1 MRSRCHKKRF
11 DNSTF
16 KIALLLYHTGMRRYM
31 KNGSWLESR
40 HASLHN
46 HFLCDILKKPEERMD
61 DLSVFTGNANRPLA
75 ASICKHLRIPLGD
88 ADVFQ
93 FSNENIFVKIN
104 DNVRGHDVFVIQP
117 FCMPVNRSI
126 MELLIMIDAFK
137 RASAARITAVIP
149 YYAYGRTDK
158 KDQPRVPITA
168 RLIADCITVAG
179 AHRVLTMDMHAGQI
193 QGFFNIPVDE
203 LTAQIIQA
211 RYFAQKKLGDI
222 VVVSADEGF
231 AKKARKLA
239 DRLNAPL
246 AIIEK
251 RRHGNT
257 SAAEAMGIIG
267 SVEGKHAII
276 VDDEIDTAGSLTQAV
291 HVVQEHGA
299 RDIYCCATHGI
310 FSGPAIERLK
320 DSPVEEIVITDT
332 VPLLEYKRLPNI
344 TVLSVAEF
352 FADTIHRIHDG
363 RSVSELF

>member
-1 MRSRCHKKRF
+1 MQ
-11 DNSTF
+11 
-16 KIALLLYHTGMRRYM
+16 
-31 KNGSWLESR
+31 
-40 HASLHN
+40 
-46 HFLCDILKKPEERMD
+46 

-75 ASICKHLRIPLGD
+75 VAICQHLRIPLGD

-104 DNVRGHDVFVIQP
+104 DNVRGRDVFVIQP
-117 FCMPVNRSI
+117 FSTPVNRSI
-126 MELLIMIDAFK
+126 MELLIMIDALK

-203 LTAQIIQA
+203 LTAQILLA
-211 RYFAQKKLGDI
+211 RYFARLELEDFTI
-222 VVVSADEGF
+222 VSADEGF
-231 AKKARKLA
+231 AKKARQLA

-246 AIIEK
+246 AIVEK
-251 RRHGNT
+251 RRHGNN

-267 SVEGKHAII
+267 SVAGQHAVI

-291 HVVQEHGA
+291 RVVQEHGS

-320 DSPVEEIVITDT
+320 NAPIQEMVVTDT
-332 VPLLEYKRLPNI
+332 VPLPEQKRLPNI
-344 TVLSVAEF
+344 IVLSVAEL
-352 FADTIHRIHDG
+352 FAGAISRIHDG
-363 RSVSELF
+363 RSVTELFS